1 MTRLEE
7 RMTAGIV
14 QELQFRSSVRDL
26 EFAVCIIEMGSQ
38 SFWVQLTGQKENGDN
53 ANNINKPDLK
63 DLSLTLMSGS
73 PSTYAQYGGSSISIV
88 GGDQNLCQK
97 LGQALSRDPM
107 ARQKVRQLF
116 VATAD
121 LKIDLGIGLSGQ
133 DDELTVIHGELI
145 RAVKKHFC
153 EQK

>member
-1 MTRLEE
+1 
-7 RMTAGIV
+7 MTAGVV

-26 EFAVCIIEMGSQ
+26 EFAVCIIELGAQ
-38 SFWVQLTGQKENGDN
+38 SFWVQLTGQTVNVNN
-53 ANNINKPDLK
+53 ANNTKSDLK

-73 PSTYAQYGGSSISIV
+73 PSTHAQQSSSSISIV

-97 LGQALSRDPM
+97 LSQALSRDPV

-116 VATAD
+116 VAMAD
-121 LKIDLGIGLSGQ
+121 LKIDLGSGLSGQ
-133 DDELTVIHGELI
+133 NDELTVIHGEFI
-145 RAVKKHFC
+145 RAVKKYFC

>member
-7 RMTAGIV
+7 RMTAGVV

-38 SFWVQLTGQKENGDN
+38 SFWVQLTGQKGNVDN
-53 ANNINKPDLK
+53 ANINKPDLK
-63 DLSLTLMSGS
+63 DLSLTLMSGQ
-73 PSTYAQYGGSSISIV
+73 PSTYAQQGGSSISIV

-97 LGQALSRDPM
+97 LSQALSRDPT

-121 LKIDLGIGLSGQ
+121 LKIDLGSGLSGQ
-133 DDELTVIHGELI
+133 DDELTVIHGEFI
-145 RAVKKHFC
+145 RAVKKYFC